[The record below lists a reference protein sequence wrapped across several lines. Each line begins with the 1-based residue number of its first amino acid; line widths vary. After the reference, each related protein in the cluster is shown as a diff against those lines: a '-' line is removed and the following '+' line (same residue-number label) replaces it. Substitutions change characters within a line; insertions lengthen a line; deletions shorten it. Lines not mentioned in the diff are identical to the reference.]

1 MLRLN
6 FFRWS
11 DKPAMNRKWLA
22 KKASHFFIFPD
33 KRYSLLFPETLFM
46 LS

>member
-6 FFRWS
+6 FFRWA

-22 KKASHFFIFPD
+22 FLASHFFIRLD
-33 KRYSLLFPETLFM
+33 KRYSLPFPETLFM